1 MKIVFSIGLSY
12 QAFIPYYQGTIDKV
26 EVIDEQG
33 RRVWIS
39 GRYLR
44 KFLTKQGVYGRFC
57 LTLDAK
63 GQFISLERL
72 G

>member
-1 MKIVFSIGLSY
+1 MQFFFSISLSY

-33 RRVWIS
+33 RRIWLS
-39 GRYLR
+39 GRHLR

-57 LTLDAK
+57 LTLDGQ
-63 GQFISLERL
+63 GQFVSLDRA